1 MIEFGKDRRYSDIPL
16 QYCVPKSGLAAS
28 CEDLEHLIVADIT
41 KSITEVSITPGRIYR
56 GLGGLN
62 PLEAL

>member
-1 MIEFGKDRRYSDIPL
+1 MIEFGKNRRYSNI

-41 KSITEVSITPGRIYR
+41 KSITEVSIPHGRIYR
-56 GLGGLN
+56 G
-62 PLEAL
+62 